1 MYASDVLGIIYS
13 NVYDDH
19 LTELT
24 SIRTMGSVPFAGR
37 YRLIDFV
44 LSGMVNSGI
53 TKIGISTK
61 SNYQSLMDHLGS
73 GQAWDLS
80 RKRDGMT
87 ILPPFNLSGSG
98 VYESRLEALHGMLGY
113 IATSG
118 KDYVVLSDCNAIC
131 NINYADLLNT
141 HQESGA
147 DITIAYKRG
156 VAPKLKNI
164 MTFDLEGNDI
174 KKVTVDQHGDESCNY
189 ALNIIVMSRVLLE
202 RLINAAA
209 GSGAIR
215 NSFEQEAIA
224 KNVDKLSI
232 KGYKVDTYAKTI
244 DSLQSYYDISMQLLS
259 GEYRDLFSKENPV
272 YTKVRDDMP
281 AIYGICSKASN
292 SLVADGCIIKGTV
305 ENCVLAR
312 GVYVAEGATVRNSI
326 IMQDS
331 YISAGAS
338 INCAILDKDV
348 VIKPNREL
356 SGAESYPIYIGK
368 NITV

>member
-1 MYASDVLGIIYS
+1 MFASDVLGIIYS

-19 LTELT
+19 LSELT
-24 SIRTMGSVPFAGR
+24 SMRTMGSVPFASR

-53 TKIGISTK
+53 TKVGISTK
-61 SNYQSLMDHLGS
+61 ANYQSLMDHLGS

-98 VYESRLEALHGMLGY
+98 VYQSRLEALQGMLGY
-113 IATSG
+113 IEKSD
-118 KDYVVLSDCNAIC
+118 KDYVVLADCNAVC
-131 NINYADLLNT
+131 NINYKDLLDF

-156 VAPKLKNI
+156 IAPKLKNI
-164 MTFDLEGNDI
+164 MTFELDGNDI
-174 KKVTVDQHGDESCNY
+174 KEVTVDRHGEEACNY
-189 ALNIIVMSRVLLE
+189 ALNIIVMSRVLLQ
-202 RLINAAA
+202 RIITGAAV
-209 GSGAIR
+209 SGAIR
-215 NSFEQEAIA
+215 ESFENEAIA
-224 KNVDKLSI
+224 KNVGKLSI

-259 GEYRDLFSKENPV
+259 GEFRDLFSKENPV

-281 AIYGICSKASN
+281 AIYGVCSKASN

-305 ENCVLAR
+305 ENSVLAR
-312 GVYVAEGATVRNSI
+312 GVQVAEGAVIKNSI
-326 IMQDS
+326 IMQDCF
-331 YISAGAS
+331 IGAGATV
-338 INCAILDKDV
+338 NCAILDKDV

-368 NITV
+368 GTTV

>member
-13 NVYDDH
+13 NIYDDH

-44 LSGMVNSGI
+44 LSGMVNCGI
-53 TKIGISTK
+53 TTVGISTK
-61 SNYQSLMDHLGS
+61 SNYQSLMDHLGT

-87 ILPPFNLSGSG
+87 ILPPFNLSDSG

-113 IATSG
+113 IQKAA
-118 KDYVVLSDCNAIC
+118 KDYVILADCNSVC
-131 NINYADLLNT
+131 NINYGDLLDA

-156 VAPKLKNI
+156 IAPKLKNI
-164 MTFDLEGNDI
+164 MTFELEGNDI
-174 KKVTVDQHGDESCNY
+174 RKVTVDQHPEEACNY

-202 RLINAAA
+202 RIINAAA
-209 GSGAIR
+209 GAGAIR
-215 NSFEQEAIA
+215 ESFEKEAIA
-224 KNVDKLSI
+224 KNVDKLTI

-244 DSLQSYYDISMQLLS
+244 DSLQSYYDINMQLLT
-259 GEYRDLFSKENPV
+259 GEFRDLFSSENPV

-312 GVYVAEGATVRNSI
+312 GVYVAEGAVVKNSI

-331 YISAGAS
+331 YISTGAT

-348 VIKPNREL
+348 VVKPNREL
-356 SGAESYPIYIGK
+356 SGAETYPLYIGK